1 MGGYR
6 SGRRPDKFF
15 ATVEDCCKVTL
26 YGVRGKGVSPLGTT
40 HGCRLL
46 RAARLDA
53 QIWWLSKSPRLHLR
67 CTCFEE
73 KDSEPVE
80 LATTIPYFKGLRF
93 WLVCPSCRRRVTK
106 LFCIRNRRSFLCRI
120 CQGLTYRSCRDS
132 HDLDAIIAK
141 TRQPWQSRAEALC
154 SLRVFRETLW
164 ASCGY
169 GLKK

>member
-106 LFCIRNRRSFLCRI
+106 SGRSLQLNNWVRGGLRYVEKSGRRYFFEQDVIEYLWS
-120 CQGLTYRSCRDS
+120 GSLTD
-132 HDLDAIIAK
+132 
-141 TRQPWQSRAEALC
+141 PPE
-154 SLRVFRETLW
+154 
-164 ASCGY
+164 
-169 GLKK
+169 